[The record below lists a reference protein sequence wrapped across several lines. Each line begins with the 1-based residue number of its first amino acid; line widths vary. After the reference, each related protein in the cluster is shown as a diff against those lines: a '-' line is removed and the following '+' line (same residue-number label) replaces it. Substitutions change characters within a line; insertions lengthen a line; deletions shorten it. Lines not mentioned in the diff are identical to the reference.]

1 MAAPGKPKSL
11 LDGIALKP
19 LTQENL
25 LYHYAPLAG
34 AASYT
39 TLSGRV
45 LRSSSETFFHHPPH
59 PLLTGYRRRFGEL
72 RDTPPVSLSNPNMLR
87 RLFPTKDITN
97 TLLLTS
103 IAGTALYIYKR
114 PHLEKVPN
122 QLRITYSV
130 YGAGM
135 LCLSSI
141 LVWSILRYYLPDN
154 AVIQTATGVAT
165 SVGLLILGKD
175 YLDLLEKK

>member
-11 LDGIALKP
+11 LDGVTLKP

-25 LYHYAPLAG
+25 LYHYAPMAG

-39 TLSGRV
+39 TLS
-45 LRSSSETFFHHPPH
+45 
-59 PLLTGYRRRFGEL
+59 
-72 RDTPPVSLSNPNMLR
+72 VSLSNPNMLR
-87 RLFPTKDITN
+87 RLFPTRDITN
-97 TLLLTS
+97 ALLLTS

-114 PHLEKVPN
+114 PHMEKVSN
-122 QLRITYSV
+122 QRRITYSV

-135 LCLSSI
+135 LSLSSI

-175 YLDLLEKK
+175 YLDLVDKK

>member
-11 LDGIALKP
+11 CGITLKP

-39 TLSGRV
+39 TLS
-45 LRSSSETFFHHPPH
+45 
-59 PLLTGYRRRFGEL
+59 
-72 RDTPPVSLSNPNMLR
+72 VSLSNPNMLR
-87 RLFPTKDITN
+87 RLFPTRDITN
-97 TLLLTS
+97 ALLFTS

-114 PHLEKVPN
+114 PHLEKVSN
-122 QLRITYSV
+122 QLRVTYSI
-130 YGAGM
+130 YGAAM
-135 LCLSSI
+135 LSLSSI

-154 AVIQTATGVAT
+154 AVVQTTTGVAS
-165 SVGLLILGKD
+165 SVALLILGKD
-175 YLDLLEKK
+175 YLELVDGKK